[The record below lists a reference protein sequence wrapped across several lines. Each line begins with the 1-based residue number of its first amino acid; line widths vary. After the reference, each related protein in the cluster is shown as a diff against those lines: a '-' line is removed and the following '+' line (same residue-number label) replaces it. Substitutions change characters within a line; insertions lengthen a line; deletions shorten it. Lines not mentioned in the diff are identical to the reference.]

1 MPYMGSKSSVA
12 GKIIESLPSADSFV
26 DLFGGGGAI
35 THAAV
40 LSGKYK
46 NVYYNEIDPLVVDL
60 FKRAINGDFNY
71 DKFKPEFITRDRFFA
86 EKDKDGYISVVWSFG
101 NNKEKGYLFGKDI
114 EKEKCALHNVVIF
127 GEFSDLAKELLGVDK
142 VPTYLKTIL
151 AKRLWVK
158 GVIKKRLI
166 TRVGEQLEQLQRL
179 QQLEQLQRLERLQQ
193 LEQLERLQQLERLE
207 PLNFSCLDYK
217 NFPLIGGDVI
227 YYCDPPYKGT
237 ERYSSQIDHDHFFN
251 FAAELPYPCYVSE
264 YDLKDNR
271 FVEFLS
277 VVKRQTLSATNNSKK
292 NFEKVYVNKVGC

>member
-1 MPYMGSKSSVA
+1 MPYMGSKSSIA

-179 QQLEQLQRLERLQQ
+179 
-193 LEQLERLQQLERLE
+193 ERLQQLERLE

-271 FVEFLS
+271 FVEVLS